1 MPVEIEA
8 KMKVESFEELRQRLG
23 ESGARRVGE
32 VLETN
37 RFFDTLDR
45 KLLAADNGL
54 RLRTARG
61 VESGRE
67 RHIITVKGSQR
78 QGELKSREEAEV
90 EVADAQDARLVLNA
104 MGYEPTLAFE
114 KRRESWKLGGCKI
127 EVDEL
132 PLLGRF
138 VEIEGPDEPTVM
150 RLREKLG
157 LSDRPLIKTPYIKM
171 LADYLKERGDNRR
184 EITF

>member
-1 MPVEIEA
+1 MPIEIEA
-8 KMKVESFEELRQRLG
+8 KMKVERFDEVRRRLG

-37 RFFDTLDR
+37 RFFDTPDR
-45 KLLAADNGL
+45 KLLAADKGL
-54 RLRTARG
+54 RLRTARD
-61 VESGRE
+61 VEGGRE
-67 RHIITVKGSQR
+67 RHIITVKGPQR
-78 QGELKSREEAEV
+78 QGELKSREETEV
-90 EVADAQDARLVLNA
+90 DVADAQDARRVLQA
-104 MGYEPTLAFE
+104 LGYEPTLSFE
-114 KRRESWKLGGCKI
+114 KRRESWELGRCKI
-127 EVDEL
+127 ELDEL

-157 LSDRPLIKTPYIKM
+157 LADRPLIKTPYIKM
-171 LADYLKERGDNRR
+171 LADYLKERSDSRR